1 MFLPAPLYP
10 LKFAQHICIPGTIFI
25 AMTLKYEII
34 GDNLQMVKCTLAPGE
49 GLFAEAGSMVNMS
62 GNMHMESQMK
72 GGILSGIKRMVTG
85 ESFFLTRF
93 TPTDKAGHVA
103 FAGNVTGKIFPVKIM
118 QGKDYIAQ
126 KESFLVCEE
135 QVNLDIAFTQKIRAG
150 LFGGAGFILQRM
162 TGDGLVFLHCCG
174 DIIEL
179 SLKADEVV
187 KVQTGLVVGFE
198 DTVKYDIALAGG
210 VSTVLFGGEGL
221 FVTTLTGP
229 GNVVLQSMDVAK
241 LAATLVPF
249 LPKPSPAPA
258 QVVNK

>member
-1 MFLPAPLYP
+1 
-10 LKFAQHICIPGTIFI
+10 
-25 AMTLKYEII
+25 MTLKFEII
-34 GDNLQMVKCTLAPGE
+34 GDNLQMVKCVLEPGA

-62 GNMHMESQMK
+62 GNMLMESQMK
-72 GGILSGIKRMVTG
+72 GGLFSGIKRMVTG
-85 ESFFLTRF
+85 ESLFLTRF
-93 TPTDKAGHVA
+93 TPQDTHGFVS
-103 FAGNVTGKIFPVKIM
+103 FAGNVTGKIFKVKITP
-118 QGKDYIAQ
+118 GKDYIAQ
-126 KESFLVCEE
+126 KECFLCCEE
-135 QVNLDIAFTQKIRAG
+135 HVNLDIAFTQRIRAG

-179 SLKADEVV
+179 SLKPDEVV

-229 GNVVLQSMDVAK
+229 GNVVLQSMDIAK
-241 LAATLVPF
+241 LAATLIPY
-249 LPKPSPAPA
+249 LPKPAPAPSP
-258 QVVNK
+258 NK